1 MAAMAALCAAL
12 VAPIT
17 VSNLR
22 ASRPTEERPAGLL
35 LVLNKSINSL
45 AIVDP
50 VTLQVLGRVPTG
62 VGPHEV
68 AASADGRTAYVA
80 NYGDRDT
87 IGETLSII
95 DIASRKELQKLELG
109 DLKRPHGIA
118 VSNGKV
124 YFTSEIKQSVAR
136 YDPKSNKVDWT
147 ASTGQK
153 ITHMLVPSPDGK
165 KIYTANIFSNTVSI
179 IDIATG
185 KATHIAVGA
194 RPEGLDVSP
203 SGRELWVSHTEDGGL
218 SIVDTETGK
227 VKDTLK
233 VGQMPIR
240 VKFTPDGKRVLVSDA
255 KAGELIIYD
264 AETRKE
270 IKRMHIG
277 AIPVGVLIEPS
288 GKRAYVASMSD
299 NKVTVLDLGSLTITG
314 SVEPGG
320 APDGMAWASIG
331 KT

>member
-1 MAAMAALCAAL
+1 M
-12 VAPIT
+12 
-17 VSNLR
+17 
-22 ASRPTEERPAGLL
+22 L
-35 LVLNKSINSL
+35 LVLNKSVDSL
-45 AIVDP
+45 SFVDP
-50 VTLQVLGRVPTG
+50 VTLKVVGHVQTG

-68 AASADGRTAYVA
+68 AASADGKLAFVA

-87 IGETLSII
+87 VGQTLSII
-95 DIASRKELQKLELG
+95 DIPSRKEIKRLELG

-136 YDPKSNKVDWT
+136 YDPKENKVDWT

-153 ITHMLVPSPDGK
+153 ITHMLVPSPNGK

-185 KATHIAVGA
+185 NATHITVGA

-203 SGRELWVSHTEDGGL
+203 NGRELWVSHTEDGGL

-227 VKDTLK
+227 VMDTLK

-255 KAGELIIYD
+255 KAGELIIYN

-270 IKRMHIG
+270 IKRMRVG

-299 NKVTVLDLGSLTITG
+299 NKVSVVDLGSLSITG

-320 APDGMAWASIG
+320 APDGMAWAKIN
-331 KT
+331 